1 MNSLT
6 TKVMRLKG
14 PTIFSFLILLLIFN
28 WSCEKKSDIIEL
40 HFNETGCANPWST
53 SINDPD
59 YLNQVEIYL
68 GQQSIK
74 IKNITLTN
82 DGPLS
87 GCFSCGCSTGRRIN
101 ISIYETD
108 ENSAL
113 ELGFYSDLK

>member
-1 MNSLT
+1 
-6 TKVMRLKG
+6 MRCKG
-14 PTIFSFLILLLIFN
+14 IAISSILILFLLSN
-28 WSCEKKSDIIEL
+28 WSCEKKSAIIEL
-40 HFNETGCANPWST
+40 HFNETGCANPWIT

-59 YLNQVEIYL
+59 YLNQVEFYL
-68 GQQSIK
+68 EQQNIK
-74 IKNITLTN
+74 IKNISLTN

-113 ELGFYSDLK
+113 ELGFYSD